1 MSARNNDDLDDDY
14 RNNNEDF
21 KWWDQANLTKLILAS
36 NRIKLLPKIVQQLSS
51 LVILDVKMKFIPG
64 LI

>member
-1 MSARNNDDLDDDY
+1 MSARNDNAADDLDDDY

-51 LVILDVKMKFIPG
+51 LVILDV
-64 LI
+64 

>member
-1 MSARNNDDLDDDY
+1 MSARNNNDNADDLDDDY

-21 KWWDQANLTKLILAS
+21 KWWDQVNLTKLILAA

-51 LVILDVKMKFIPG
+51 LVILDVKKRS
-64 LI
+64 